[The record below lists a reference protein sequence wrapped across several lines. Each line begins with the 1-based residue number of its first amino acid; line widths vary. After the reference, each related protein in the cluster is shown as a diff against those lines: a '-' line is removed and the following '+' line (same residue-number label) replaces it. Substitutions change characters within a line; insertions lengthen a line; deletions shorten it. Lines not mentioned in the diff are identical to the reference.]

1 MVNKL
6 INSKQCTLI
15 WHVDNVKIS
24 HAEKAVVENI
34 PKELNNKFGKNSL
47 IRTTRGKVLEYLGI
61 TINYRK
67 KGKVQFSMKEYI
79 NKFLEEMP

>member
-6 INSKQCTLI
+6 INSKQCTII
-15 WHVDNVKIS
+15 WHVDNLKIS

-34 PKELNNKFGKNSL
+34 PKELNIL
-47 IRTTRGKVLEYLGI
+47 IRTTRGKVLEYLGM

-79 NKFLEEMP
+79 NKFLEEVS